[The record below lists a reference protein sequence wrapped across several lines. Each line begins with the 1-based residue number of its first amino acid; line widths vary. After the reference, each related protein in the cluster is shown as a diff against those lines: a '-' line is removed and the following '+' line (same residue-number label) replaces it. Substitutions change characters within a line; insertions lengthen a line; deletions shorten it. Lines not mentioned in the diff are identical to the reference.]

1 MCRMGKAEASYQA
14 SIVLQQELYSYK
26 KTGVLLAKMSEEVKA
41 VMDHFEMG
49 EGALNL
55 KILQN
60 VYMKNLRFISY
71 DPETAIENLKKVLVL
86 SNFLCGPTI
95 QFKYS

>member
-1 MCRMGKAEASYQA
+1 
-14 SIVLQQELYSYK
+14 
-26 KTGVLLAKMSEEVKA
+26 MSQEVKD
-41 VMDHFEMG
+41 VMDHFDLS

-71 DPETAIENLKKVLVL
+71 DPENSIANLEKVLVL

-95 QFKYS
+95 QFKYSQVNFEIGKALSSSLAQVKLGREYIEKGR